1 MAAARVAAGLRSAM
15 SAAPHPACAAGTYR
29 TMQDHQLL
37 ICPPLPC
44 AGTGKTTT
52 VVEIVLQ
59 EVERRAKVL
68 VTAASNIAVDN
79 MVERIARANPKLKVV
94 RVGHPARLLPEVSRP
109 PPTCHAPHQR
119 SETTTLCHWTAA
131 ILYRSLQGS

>member
-1 MAAARVAAGLRSAM
+1 
-15 SAAPHPACAAGTYR
+15 
-29 TMQDHQLL
+29 LL
-37 ICPPLPC
+37 L

-59 EVERRAKVL
+59 EVERGSRVL

-109 PPTCHAPHQR
+109 PSTSHAPHQR
-119 SETTTLCHWTAA
+119 GETATLCRSTVV
-131 ILYRSLQGS
+131 ILYPSLQRSQSTGIVL